1 MAHNDVSETQALF
14 DALAD
19 PDCRYILRVLD
30 EPLPAKEVASVCDL
44 PQTSTYRKLEQL
56 SEAELVAE
64 ETDVRADGHHATAYV
79 RDCDGVFVG
88 IDPDGTFEVDVLP
101 AEEQPSDRLALLWSR
116 VSEEL

>member
-1 MAHNDVSETQALF
+1 MAHDDASETQALF

-19 PDCRYILRVLD
+19 PDCRDILRALD
-30 EPLPAKEVASVCDL
+30 EPLPAKQVAAVCDL

-64 ETDVRADGHHATAYV
+64 KTEVRADGHHATAYV
-79 RDCDGVFVG
+79 RDCGGVFVG
-88 IDPDGTFEVDVLP
+88 VDGDGSFDVDVLP
-101 AEEQPSDRLALLWSR
+101 AEERPSDRLALLWSR